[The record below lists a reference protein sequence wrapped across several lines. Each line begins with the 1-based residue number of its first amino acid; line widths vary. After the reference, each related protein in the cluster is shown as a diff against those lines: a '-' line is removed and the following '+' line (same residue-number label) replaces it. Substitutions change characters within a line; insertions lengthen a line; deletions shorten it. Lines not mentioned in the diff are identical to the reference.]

1 MPNALTNPSTGQNE
15 DSRSPGMLEVTVA
28 GGAAEKER
36 TVDAAIELVTQAAR
50 RNDMGIMVTDIGMGQ
65 YVVRAHPAVPV
76 DLVRHQETGF
86 TEG

>member
-1 MPNALTNPSTGQNE
+1 
-15 DSRSPGMLEVTVA
+15 MLEVTVA